1 MTANVVATVSSAG
14 GEAGPPGPAVEDADM
29 KGVEATPEEQERLA
43 TGNNNGSLDCKH
55 TPHAGPVRE
64 RSVFAST
71 RVFMLVFLSGW
82 VLQGMFLTYFVS
94 VTTTVE
100 KLFKVESKTTGTLLA
115 ATEIGQICTALFLT
129 YLAGRGHRP
138 RWIACMMLVLAVGVI
153 GCVLPHLMYG
163 TQLLDV
169 HLDSHRAGAAP
180 VCYTYQNSTD
190 QCDEAHRVNSN
201 TRSNITAVVIPWLF
215 ICLLVVGVGQTGI
228 ATLGIPYVDD
238 NVGSKQSPLYM
249 AITIGIRVI
258 GPALGFLLGAL
269 CTRVYVNPLLN
280 PPDFDASDPRWVGA
294 WWLGM
299 VFIAGFIVL
308 LSALMFCFPRQ
319 IRQEPMPPP
328 PKKIKDKNE
337 PFLKDFFATI
347 KRQVTNDIL
356 MWRTASSVLHLMPI
370 SGVYAFLPKYLEKQF
385 RLPTHDA
392 NLVSGL
398 GGILVMG
405 LGTITSG
412 VVILKLVPTARQVA
426 AWTAASAVIYSA
438 GMVVLM
444 FISCPE
450 ENYRM
455 ISEVSIANSSL
466 DCSSGCYCADVP
478 FNPVCGQDSFTYL
491 SPCQAGCLNS
501 QQLDNST
508 WLYYNCS
515 CINSE
520 TRGDKAMQTYDEGA
534 YLSPCQAGCL
544 NSQQLDNSTWLY
556 YNCSCINSET
566 RGDKAMQT
574 YDEGAYLSPC
584 QAGCLN
590 SQQLDNSTWL
600 YYNCSCINSET
611 RGDKAMQTYDEGAYL
626 SPCQAGCLNSQQ
638 LDNSTWLYYNCSC
651 INSET
656 RGDKAMQTYDEG
668 AYLSPC
674 QAGCL
679 NSQQLDNSTWLYYNC
694 SCINSETRGDKA
706 MQTYDEG
713 AYLSPCQAGCLNSQQ
728 LDNSTWLY
736 YNCSCINSETRGDKA
751 MQTYDEGTYLSPC
764 QAGCLN
770 SQQLDNSTWLYY
782 NCSCINSET
791 RGDKAMQT
799 YDEGTYLSP
808 CQAGC
813 LNSQQ
818 LDNSTWLYYNCSCI
832 NSETRGDKAMQT
844 YDEGT
849 YLSPCQA
856 GCLNSQQLDNS
867 TWLYYNCSCI
877 NSETRG
883 DKAMQT
889 IERYELFNQTDNILS
904 RSLGFA
910 VSGECGGPCKQI
922 YTFVAV
928 FATVMFVHASGEVG
942 AVLLIIRCTDKKDK
956 AMAMGVIQ
964 FAIGV
969 FGNVPCPIVFGA
981 AVDAACRARDVLCG
995 ILGACASYDNDSF
1008 RQLYLGLSASLMFLA
1023 FIMDL
1028 LVWSK
1033 AGRIDMNPADA
1044 CPAPDAAPLA
1054 VQARTAPD
1062 TQL

>member
-1 MTANVVATVSSAG
+1 
-14 GEAGPPGPAVEDADM
+14 M

-55 TPHAGPVRE
+55 TAPHPGPLRE

-153 GCVLPHLMYG
+153 GCVLPHLLYG
-163 TQLLDV
+163 TQLLEV
-169 HLDSHRAGAAP
+169 HQDAHRAGAAP
-180 VCYTYQNSTD
+180 VCYTFQNSSD
-190 QCDEAHRVNSN
+190 LCDDAHVKSST
-201 TRSNITAVVIPWLF
+201 TRSSITAVVIPWLF

-269 CTRVYVNPLLN
+269 CTRVYVDPLLT
-280 PPDFDASDPRWVGA
+280 PGFDASDPRWVGA

-308 LSALMFCFPRQ
+308 LSTLMFCFPRQ
-319 IRQEPMPPP
+319 IRQEPMPLP

-337 PFLKDFFATI
+337 PFFKDFFATI
-347 KRQVTNDIL
+347 KRQLTNDIL

-370 SGVYAFLPKYLEKQF
+370 SGVYSFLPKYLEKQF

-426 AWTAASAVIYSA
+426 AWTAASAAIYSA

-444 FISCPE
+444 FVSCPE

-455 ISEVSIANSSL
+455 ISDVSIANSRL
-466 DCSSGCYCADVP
+466 NCSTGCYCADVP

-491 SPCQAGCLNS
+491 SPCQAGCLSS

-515 CINSE
+515 CIE
-520 TRGDKAMQTYDEGA
+520 TEKRGEKAMQTV
-534 YLSPCQAGCL
+534 
-544 NSQQLDNSTWLY
+544 
-556 YNCSCINSET
+556 
-566 RGDKAMQT
+566 
-574 YDEGAYLSPC
+574 
-584 QAGCLN
+584 
-590 SQQLDNSTWL
+590 
-600 YYNCSCINSET
+600 
-611 RGDKAMQTYDEGAYL
+611 
-626 SPCQAGCLNSQQ
+626 
-638 LDNSTWLYYNCSC
+638 
-651 INSET
+651 
-656 RGDKAMQTYDEG
+656 
-668 AYLSPC
+668 
-674 QAGCL
+674 
-679 NSQQLDNSTWLYYNC
+679 
-694 SCINSETRGDKA
+694 
-706 MQTYDEG
+706 
-713 AYLSPCQAGCLNSQQ
+713 
-728 LDNSTWLY
+728 
-736 YNCSCINSETRGDKA
+736 
-751 MQTYDEGTYLSPC
+751 
-764 QAGCLN
+764 
-770 SQQLDNSTWLYY
+770 
-782 NCSCINSET
+782 
-791 RGDKAMQT
+791 
-799 YDEGTYLSP
+799 
-808 CQAGC
+808 
-813 LNSQQ
+813 
-818 LDNSTWLYYNCSCI
+818 
-832 NSETRGDKAMQT
+832 
-844 YDEGT
+844 
-849 YLSPCQA
+849 
-856 GCLNSQQLDNS
+856 
-867 TWLYYNCSCI
+867 
-877 NSETRG
+877 
-883 DKAMQT
+883 
-889 IERYELFNQTDNILS
+889 ERYELFNQTDSILS

-928 FATVMFVHASGEVG
+928 FAAVMFVHASGEVG

-981 AVDAACRARDVLCG
+981 AVDAACRARDVMCG
-995 ILGACASYDNDSF
+995 MLGACASYDNDSF
-1008 RQLYLGLSASLMFLA
+1008 RHLYLGLSATLMGLA

-1033 AGRIDMNPADA
+1033 AGRIDMNPADT
-1044 CPAPDAAPLA
+1044 CPTPDAAPLA
-1054 VQARTAPD
+1054 LRPANPDD